1 MAATIQGVTVRA
13 GVVLTAGLA
22 AYLRALR
29 GSLDPSVPLT
39 VTSGVRSASAQADA
53 MLKKLQAGGAQE
65 LYDVYASDATVRKLL
80 DSGRDAA
87 TWARII
93 KAETAKGIRLSR
105 HLGGGSLDIHTATL
119 SAAQVDKIKAAVK
132 ATGGSYLYE
141 DAPPHLH
148 VDVPLKFATG
158 SVVEVA
164 EARLARAGAR
174 AAHSPWAWGFLGVTT
189 LGVAAVLILKS
200 KKEAPHAPQP

>member
-1 MAATIQGVTVRA
+1 MAETIQGVNVRS

-29 GSLDPSVPLT
+29 GSLDPAVPLT

-65 LYDVYASDATVRKLL
+65 LYEVYASDATVKKLL
-80 DSGRDAA
+80 DSGRDAT

-93 KAETAKGIRLSR
+93 QDETAKGVRLSR
-105 HLGGGSLDIHTATL
+105 HLGGGSLDLHTATL
-119 SAAQVDKIKAAVK
+119 SSAQVDKIKAAVK

-148 VDVPLKFATG
+148 VDVPAKFATG
-158 SVVEVA
+158 SAIEVA
-164 EARLARAGAR
+164 ETRLARVGTRVAR
-174 AAHSPWAWGFLGVTT
+174 SPWAWGFLGVAT
-189 LGVAAVLILKS
+189 LGIAAVLIMKP
-200 KKEAPHAPQP
+200 KKEMPHAPQP